1 MIDFL
6 RQYAKAIVALLAPA
20 LVAVGASA
28 GLNLSNEQAITLAT
42 LITGFLV
49 YLVPNK
55 PAGKEHDIQAYI
67 EALEAKVR
75 AIEEANEPSSGS

>member
-20 LVAVGASA
+20 LVAIGAKA
-28 GLNLSNEQAITLAT
+28 GLELTNEQAITLAT
-42 LITGFLV
+42 LVTGFLV

-55 PAGKEHDIQAYI
+55 SKGEHDIQAYI
-67 EALEAKVR
+67 AALEAKVK
-75 AIEEANEPSSGS
+75 AIEEANGQASGN